1 MFIVLHMAAGYNVLD
16 SCHIKFLIPGIP
28 HSLSTFHFH
37 FLIQL
42 RDKEIEN
49 LFSSQGK
56 RTRNY
61 KGKKGLYK
69 STEKYPFEILGIM
82 PM

>member
-28 HSLSTFHFH
+28 HSLSTFNFH
-37 FLIQL
+37 FLIQS

-49 LFSSQGK
+49 LFSSHGK
-56 RTRNY
+56 RTKIIR
-61 KGKKGLYK
+61 GKKAFIK
-69 STEKYPFEILGIM
+69 VQKNILLRF
-82 PM
+82 